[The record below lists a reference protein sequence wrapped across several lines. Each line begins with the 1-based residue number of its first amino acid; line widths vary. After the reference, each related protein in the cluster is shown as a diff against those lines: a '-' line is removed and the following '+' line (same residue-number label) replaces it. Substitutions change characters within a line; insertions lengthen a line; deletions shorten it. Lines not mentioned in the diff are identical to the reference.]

1 MSETTPTKPEAA
13 SPEQQ
18 LEALTA
24 EAAVEYTH
32 KRYSKAAELY
42 AEAAELQASI
52 NGEDSPLNADLLYLY
67 GRALYNCGLER
78 SDVLGTGV
86 SSGEA
91 AREKQRSAEI
101 TTTTKPS
108 TSAAAAAKKRKPAAT
123 ADITDVGGAF
133 KKGVIAISGD
143 DNFLDDSDGE
153 DADSDANSDAGPDGD
168 DFTLAWEI
176 LDLAR
181 VLFNKRLE
189 NPPDDTDT
197 LRKIKERLADVHDI
211 LGEVSLESESFKQAC
226 IDLEEALKIKQDL
239 YPVESTLITEA
250 HYKLSLAL
258 EFASQGAGE
267 GDADKD
273 VSPEDQKKGR
283 EQAVKHMR
291 SAIASCRKRV
301 EAEEKAI
308 QAATGDKVGD
318 KPKDEAEKAVE
329 EGRDLVRE
337 LEMKLRDLM
346 APPAETVAAAVTK
359 AMGEEQ
365 MAGILSAMRSGNPD
379 DAKKMFADIISGAND
394 ISGAVRKKA
403 RTPAADAPSPAAAAA
418 AVPHGAG
425 SKRKAEDDDDA
436 PPATT
441 AAAAAAEKPTIVAQ
455 NNSKKPRV
463 TTEEEERAAEEG
475 TLIE

>member
-1 MSETTPTKPEAA
+1 MSETTPAQPAEDL
-13 SPEQQ
+13 SPQQQ
-18 LEALTA
+18 LAKLSA

-42 AEAAELQASI
+42 ADAAELQATI
-52 NGEDSPLNADLLYLY
+52 NGEENPLNADLLYLY
-67 GRALYNCGLER
+67 GRALYHCGLSR

-86 SSGEA
+86 SSNEA
-91 AREKQRSAEI
+91 AREQQREAEI
-101 TTTTKPS
+101 AKKQS
-108 TSAAAAAKKRKPAAT
+108 TSAAAAKRKPAAT
-123 ADITDVGGAF
+123 EELKEGGAL

-143 DNFLDDSDGE
+143 DNFLDSDGESSDSDG
-153 DADSDANSDAGPDGD
+153 GPEED

-189 NPPDDTDT
+189 NPPDDPEVV
-197 LRKIKERLADVHDI
+197 RKIKERLADVHDI

-226 IDLEEALKIKQDL
+226 IDLEEALKIKLEL

-283 EQAVKHMR
+283 DKAVKHMR
-291 SAIASCRKRV
+291 SAIASCKKRV

-329 EGRDLVRE
+329 EGKDLVKE

-346 APPAETVAAAVTK
+346 APPPEVVSAAVKK

-365 MAGILSAMRSGNPD
+365 MAGILSAMRSGNPE

-403 RTPAADAPSPAAAAA
+403 RTPVADTPSPAAAS
-418 AVPHGAG
+418 HGAG
-425 SKRKAEDDDDA
+425 SKRKAEDDDEVPPPLTTVEPKKSVIIA
-436 PPATT
+436 PS
-441 AAAAAAEKPTIVAQ
+441 
-455 NNSKKPRV
+455 NSKKPRV

>member
-1 MSETTPTKPEAA
+1 MSESTPAEAT

-18 LEALTA
+18 LANLSS

-42 AEAAELQASI
+42 AEAAELQATI
-52 NGEDSPLNADLLYLY
+52 NGEDNPSNADLLYLY
-67 GRALYNCGLER
+67 GRALYHCGLER
-78 SDVLGTGV
+78 SDVLGTGIN
-86 SSGEA
+86 SKDQEL
-91 AREKQRSAEI
+91 EKQREAELA
-101 TTTTKPS
+101 KKG
-108 TSAAAAAKKRKPAAT
+108 TSASPKKKK
-123 ADITDVGGAF
+123 DSGDYDVLPQSALP
-133 KKGVIAISGD
+133 KGLVAISGD
-143 DNFLDDSDGE
+143 DNFLEDSDGDDADSDGE
-153 DADSDANSDAGPDGD
+153 PEGD

-189 NPPDDTDT
+189 NPPDDAGVV
-197 LRKIKERLADVHDI
+197 RKIKERLADVHDI

-226 IDLEEALKIKQDL
+226 IDLEEALKIKQEL

-258 EFASQGAGE
+258 DFASQGAGE

-283 EQAVKHMR
+283 EKAVKHMR
-291 SAIASCRKRV
+291 SAIASCKKRV
-301 EAEEKAI
+301 EAEENAI
-308 QAATGDKVGD
+308 KAATGDKVGD

-329 EGRDLVRE
+329 EGKDLVKE

-346 APPAETVAAAVTK
+346 ASPADTAAAKIKK
-359 AMGEEQ
+359 AMSEEQ
-365 MAGILSAMRSGNPD
+365 MAGVLSAMRSGNPE

-403 RTPAADAPSPAAAAA
+403 RTPVPADTPSPAPAS
-418 AVPHGAG
+418 HGAG
-425 SKRKAEDDDDA
+425 SKRKAEDDDDQVPQPVVAEQKPVPIA
-436 PPATT
+436 PS
-441 AAAAAAEKPTIVAQ
+441 
-455 NNSKKPRV
+455 NSKKPRV